1 MAISLNSVLILPVP
15 PINNTF
21 IYQITFFQTE
31 DFERIKKKF
40 NTQISGHKFFKQP
53 LPTRSVLKLFI
64 ELRTIWLNLLL
75 KTFKLF
81 TKPRYDLK
89 YNNNQ

>member
-1 MAISLNSVLILPVP
+1 MTISLNGVLKLPVP

-40 NTQISGHKFFKQP
+40 NTQISGHKFFKHP
-53 LPTRSVLKLFI
+53 LPTRSILKSFI
-64 ELRTIWLNLLL
+64 ELGIIWLNLFL
-75 KTFKLF
+75 KTL
-81 TKPRYDLK
+81 
-89 YNNNQ
+89 